1 MLKEHLLTLIDYNY
15 WSNGLIL
22 KYADRL
28 KPEEYRNKAAHSH
41 KSIHEILIHIMFAEW
56 VWRLRMMGNSPDM
69 IMISSQLR
77 PEDFS
82 NVDGVLAK
90 WFEEEMQM
98 RDFVGSFPENK
109 LLDTFTY
116 KSTKGDKMENVYFD
130 IFTHLVFHGM
140 QHRAEAATILHMHN
154 QSPGDIDFIRYLRQR

>member
-1 MLKEHLLTLIDYNY
+1 
-15 WSNGLIL
+15 
-22 KYADRL
+22 
-28 KPEEYRNKAAHSH
+28 
-41 KSIHEILIHIMFAEW
+41 
-56 VWRLRMMGNSPDM
+56 MMGKSPDM
-69 IMISSQLR
+69 TMISSQLR

-82 NVDGVLAK
+82 NIDGLLAK

-98 RDFVGSFPENK
+98 RDFVGSLPENK